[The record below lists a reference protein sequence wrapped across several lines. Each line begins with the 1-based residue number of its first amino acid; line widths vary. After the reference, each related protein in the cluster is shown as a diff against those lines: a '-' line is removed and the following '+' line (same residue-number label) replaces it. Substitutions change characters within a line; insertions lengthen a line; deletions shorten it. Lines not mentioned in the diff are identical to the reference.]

1 MAVEIKMPSLGT
13 AVDEVRLI
21 NWVKNVGDPVKMGEV
36 IAEVETD
43 KAVTELES
51 YAAGT
56 VLAHLVQADSIVEEG
71 QIIAYVGKEGEQV
84 PGGQDAQNKA
94 PEPTQTQRAPAQST
108 ESKKDDFRV
117 SPVIRKLAQRE
128 GVDLAS
134 CTPSGP
140 SGQILRKDV
149 LAAKGKAPAAQQ
161 PQPSRKAQPAAP
173 QPAGASPTL
182 SRNQRG
188 VIKRITESHRQQVPI
203 HLNAYIDMTAVLN
216 LRQDLLEKTGSK
228 VSFDA
233 IFIHTLAR
241 LLNRF
246 PRFRTRM
253 VEEELTPI
261 EGDGVALAVS
271 PGEELFTPTV
281 VQAGSKSYVE
291 IDNDIRS
298 LAAKAREG
306 KITLDEM
313 SGACFTISN
322 LGMYPISSFDMV
334 VPPEQ
339 CAALAIGTIEHR
351 ITLEDGRLQSA
362 PSVCVTLTCDHRI
375 INGRQGA
382 EMLAA
387 LKEKLETL

>member
-51 YAAGT
+51 YAAGV
-56 VLAHLVQADSIVEEG
+56 VLAHLVEADSTVEEG
-71 QIIAYVGKEGEQV
+71 QTIAYVGKEGEQV
-84 PGGQDAQNKA
+84 PGSQDAADK
-94 PEPTQTQRAPAQST
+94 APAQASA
-108 ESKKDDFRV
+108 EQPSKPTAQSSKDDLRV
-117 SPVIRKLAQRE
+117 SPIIRKLAQRE
-128 GVDLAS
+128 GVELTS

-149 LAAKGKAPAAQQ
+149 LAAKGKAPASRE
-161 PQPSRKAQPAAP
+161 PQPSRAAQPAATSD
-173 QPAGASPTL
+173 ATSPTL

-216 LRQDLLEKTGSK
+216 LRQDLLYKTGSK

-241 LLNRF
+241 LLERF

-253 VEEELTPI
+253 VDDELTPI

-281 VQAGSKSYVE
+281 PRASAKSYVE
-291 IDNDIRS
+291 IDNDIRG
-298 LAAKAREG
+298 LAEKARAG
-306 KITLDEM
+306 KITLEEM

-339 CAALAIGTIEHR
+339 CAAMAIGTIENR
-351 ITLEDGRLQSA
+351 ITLEEGRLQSA